1 MAGDNSRSQKQTK
14 IDTEQQTPECGD
26 PCKGWGQ
33 QGNNL
38 HTKQEGNLVSTRL
51 CSQCWFKLLESDPRK
66 LTSDIFKHSTALE
79 KHFPVSTIKFK
90 V

>member
-14 IDTEQQTPECGD
+14 IDTEQQTPEGGD

-38 HTKQEGNLVSTRL
+38 YTKQEGNLVQPNSVA
-51 CSQCWFKLLESDPRK
+51 SAGSNFWS
-66 LTSDIFKHSTALE
+66 LTPGS
-79 KHFPVSTIKFK
+79 
-90 V
+90 